1 MILDLEAEATMK
13 GRGIGHGWL
22 LALAIGMAPLWAYS
36 ATAAPA
42 RELAGTVTKVT
53 DGDSLWLQPVP
64 DGPPVEVRLVGI
76 DAPEICQA
84 WGTQSRD
91 ALKALVEGQ
100 RITLRTVGVDT
111 YQRTLGRVLIDGLDV
126 NVRLVEEGHAWS
138 TRTKWDRG
146 PLVKQERMAKALG
159 RGLHS
164 QTGAVMPKEFRAGHG
179 PCVSAAGSATIVTPA
194 AVTLPAAAA
203 PAAYR
208 CDGRTHCS
216 QMTSCAEASYFL
228 RHCPGVKM
236 DGNRDG
242 VPCEKQ
248 WCRP

>member
-1 MILDLEAEATMK
+1 MNGRWIGK
-13 GRGIGHGWL
+13 GWA
-22 LALAIGMAPLWAYS
+22 LALVIAMAPVWA
-36 ATAAPA
+36 ATAAPP

-53 DGDSLWLQPVP
+53 DGDSLWLQPTFPV
-64 DGPPVEVRLVGI
+64 PPVEVRLAGI
-76 DAPEICQA
+76 DAPEICQV

-100 RITLRTVGVDT
+100 RITLRTAGVDT
-111 YQRTLGRVLIDGLDV
+111 YQRTLGSVLLDGLDV
-126 NVRLVEEGHAWS
+126 NVRMVEEGHAWS

-179 PCVSAAGSATIVTPA
+179 PCPPTAASAVNITPA
-194 AVTLPAAAA
+194 AVTLPAAATS
-203 PAAYR
+203 AAYR

-216 QMTSCAEASYFL
+216 QMSSCAEATYFL